1 MDRDGD
7 NGVTAVRE
15 PADHLRRP
23 PPSVVL
29 LVVLVLPEPEVELAQ
44 LREPRQDGQHFVP
57 EKEVQ
62 EADAVDTIR
71 RDIIVSPVTG
81 PHVNSER

>member
-1 MDRDGD
+1 MDRDS
-7 NGVTAVRE
+7 GVTAVRE
-15 PADHLRRP
+15 PAHHLRRP
-23 PPSVVL
+23 PLGVVL
-29 LVVLVLPEPEVELAQ
+29 LVILLEGEVELAQ

-81 PHVNSER
+81 PHVNCER